1 VHTKSATSL
10 PFPIPKPNMTPP
22 LRPLTK
28 DQWVLGLSNYHK
40 SPSPTLRQER
50 TDDFPSPPHPH
61 LQKDVWEAVF
71 DKLVKH
77 NVFQAHWTENGKYNL
92 MVSLGDCDL
101 EKVIGKIREGLVL
114 KGLEGLSL

>member
-1 VHTKSATSL
+1 
-10 PFPIPKPNMTPP
+10 MTPP

-28 DQWVLGLSNYHK
+28 DQWVLGLSNYYK
-40 SPSPTLRQER
+40 SPSPTLRQEL
-50 TDDFPSPPHPH
+50 PSPSTH

-77 NVFQAHWTENGKYNL
+77 NVFQAHWTENGKHNL
-92 MVSLGDCDL
+92 MVSLEDCNL
-101 EKVIGKIREGLVL
+101 EKMIGKIREGLVV

>member
-1 VHTKSATSL
+1 
-10 PFPIPKPNMTPP
+10 MTPP

-28 DQWVLGLSNYHK
+28 DQWVLGLSNYYK
-40 SPSPTLRQER
+40 SLSPTLRREL
-50 TDDFPSPPHPH
+50 PSPSTH

-92 MVSLGDCDL
+92 MVSLEDCNL
-101 EKVIGKIREGLVL
+101 EKMIGKIREELVV